1 MIKPLPINR
10 LREILAKEKEF
21 QRLFFQ
27 LHRVERICVKQSGL
41 SHWRE
46 WQEKYYFIE
55 SIEKNN

>member
-10 LREILAKEKEF
+10 LREILTKEKEF

-27 LHRVERICVKQSGL
+27 LQRVERICVKQSGL
-41 SHWRE
+41 SHRRE
-46 WQEKYYFIE
+46 WQEKYYSME